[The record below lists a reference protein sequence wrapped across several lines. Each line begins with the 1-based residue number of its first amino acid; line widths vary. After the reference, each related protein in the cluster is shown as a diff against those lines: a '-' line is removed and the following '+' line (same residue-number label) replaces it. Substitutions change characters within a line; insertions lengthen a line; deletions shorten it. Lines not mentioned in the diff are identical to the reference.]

1 MFDRAMARR
10 DRPRQ
15 IPFLRAELG
24 VGVRRR
30 GPARPFGMI
39 LFLAVL
45 LCLDRAAA
53 STPGLVSGEQAMPLP
68 KQVGTWKLSEG
79 PRRIEPKAIFDYM
92 DGGGELYLGYRFRYL
107 EVYDYRDPVDTQI
120 LLEVYHMES
129 SDDAFGLLSLDSD
142 GQEVKFGPEG
152 SPAGGGIYGAG
163 LLRLWSGDIF
173 VRILAEKETPE
184 SRDAVMQLGKA
195 VTAGRVQASEPAF
208 LHALPAGFPGYRLNN
223 REASYFRSYLVLN
236 SIYFLGTQNILKLNL
251 KTQAVIA
258 SYRSAGRDQPKS
270 VRLLEIRYDT
280 PGSALAAFRSF
291 LQSYLPEHKCKASG
305 KPASGPGAPPEAG
318 TCQVEDGWVGYR
330 VVGRTLVLGFQF
342 PSEQIVRVCVDNATE
357 QLENWEKNHE

>member
-1 MFDRAMARR
+1 
-10 DRPRQ
+10 
-15 IPFLRAELG
+15 
-24 VGVRRR
+24 
-30 GPARPFGMI
+30 
-39 LFLAVL
+39 
-45 LCLDRAAA
+45 
-53 STPGLVSGEQAMPLP
+53 MPLP

-305 KPASGPGAPPEAG
+305 KPASGPGAQPEAG

-342 PSEQIVRVCVDNATE
+342 PSEQIARVCVDNATE